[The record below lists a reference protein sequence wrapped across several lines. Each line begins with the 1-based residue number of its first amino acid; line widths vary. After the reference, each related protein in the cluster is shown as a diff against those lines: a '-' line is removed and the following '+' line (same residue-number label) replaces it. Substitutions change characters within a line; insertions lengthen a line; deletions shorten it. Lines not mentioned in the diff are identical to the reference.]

1 MKKYGLILSILLL
14 SILTGNVPL
23 YSQTVRDAF
32 SNTTTIQYSS
42 KGCRVE
48 QTVAE
53 GLKKVLS
60 PQAQIVAV
68 KKLSQSKKGVIKIV
82 IADEGFI
89 SGPINPPE
97 DREWMYFRL
106 EGNGSGE
113 MVVSKPHLLFAL
125 FCQIRDEW
133 LNEEIIQFENGKL
146 VKTSFPWLTG
156 RDDLLTGRM
165 GFLKK
170 RSQQIQIADIEH
182 AMQELARLGCSH
194 VVVNELATPYGY
206 ETGPE
211 GEIYYRFYDYLPDF
225 DQFVETK
232 LNKGTYPREYLE
244 SNLNSLKLQA
254 KLADKYGLT
263 PGMHIANPRS
273 VPETLLQRYPFLR
286 GARVDHTFR
295 SYKPRY
301 TLTLAHPAVRWHY
314 AELLRTL
321 LQEVPEL
328 GFIVTLINDS
338 GSGFEY
344 TASLYPG
351 RNGGPYVVKEWLP
364 DDVIAKASAE
374 NIIRYYRM
382 LRDVAHETQPDFRI
396 ITGLKNIAEE
406 SDIIMAGIDN
416 GIDLRL
422 RSQRSDV
429 NTEHWQAQ
437 LKAFREKGSEFFT
450 IVSTR
455 GSGYVLGVPSP
466 WHSYEELKK
475 TREDGFKHVGVELD
489 PPYLVPY
496 SVNREVVRAFQIDPE
511 MNIDDVVARVAVEH
525 AGEQH
530 ASTLLQ
536 VWRLVDQAVEAAPAH
551 PLYSGLGFT
560 WYRFWVRPFVPDI
573 GAIPEG
579 EREYYEKYMLSHFN
593 NPHNIDFATDML
605 WTIEN
610 TSQSDSSVIQFDNQ
624 VWEPLD
630 EAIALLRRVVEG
642 LPDDSQARSVFVEL
656 RDRLIA
662 YRCYCMTLRNLS
674 AWISGVHGYLRTEE
688 KDEKQKRL
696 AMVREMV
703 ASEMQNTRTLLRLWE
718 TSDVDF
724 MPINSF
730 GETMHDYGLNFGE
743 LLRKK
748 IALMEKYGD
757 RVPYIDPNYMWRM
770 PAGVDLEESE
780 YMNY

>member
-1 MKKYGLILSILLL
+1 MRKYGLILSILLL
-14 SILTGNVPL
+14 WALAGNVPL
-23 YSQTVRDAF
+23 CSQTVLDAF
-32 SNTTTIQYSS
+32 TNTITILYSS
-42 KGCRVE
+42 KGRRVE

-53 GLKKVLS
+53 SLKKDLA
-60 PQAQIVAV
+60 PQAQAVAV
-68 KKLSQSKKGVIKIV
+68 EKLSNKPKKGVINIA

-89 SGPINPPE
+89 PGPTNPPE

-133 LNEEIIQFENGKL
+133 LDEKLIQFEDGKL
-146 VKTSFPWLTG
+146 VKTSFSWLTG

-170 RSQQIQIADIEH
+170 RSQHIQIADIEH

-206 ETGPE
+206 ESGPE

-225 DQFVETK
+225 DQFIETK
-232 LNKGTYPREYLE
+232 LNKGTYPREYLQ

-273 VPETLLQRYPFLR
+273 VPESLLQRYPFLR

-321 LQEVPEL
+321 LKEVPEL

-364 DDVIAKASAE
+364 DDVIAKAAAE

-382 LRDVAHETQPDFRI
+382 LRDVAHKTQSDFRI

-455 GSGYVLGVPSP
+455 GSGYVLGIPSP
-466 WHSYEELKK
+466 WQSFNALRKVWNDDF
-475 TREDGFKHVGVELD
+475 RNVGVELD
-489 PPYLVPY
+489 PPYLVPQ

-511 MNIDDVVARVAVEH
+511 MNIDDVVARVAVEQV
-525 AGEQH
+525 GE
-530 ASTLLQ
+530 
-536 VWRLVDQAVEAAPAH
+536 
-551 PLYSGLGFT
+551 
-560 WYRFWVRPFVPDI
+560 
-573 GAIPEG
+573 
-579 EREYYEKYMLSHFN
+579 
-593 NPHNIDFATDML
+593 
-605 WTIEN
+605 
-610 TSQSDSSVIQFDNQ
+610 
-624 VWEPLD
+624 
-630 EAIALLRRVVEG
+630 
-642 LPDDSQARSVFVEL
+642 
-656 RDRLIA
+656 
-662 YRCYCMTLRNLS
+662 
-674 AWISGVHGYLRTEE
+674 
-688 KDEKQKRL
+688 
-696 AMVREMV
+696 
-703 ASEMQNTRTLLRLWE
+703 
-718 TSDVDF
+718 
-724 MPINSF
+724 
-730 GETMHDYGLNFGE
+730 
-743 LLRKK
+743 
-748 IALMEKYGD
+748 
-757 RVPYIDPNYMWRM
+757 
-770 PAGVDLEESE
+770 
-780 YMNY
+780 

>member
-286 GARVDHTFR
+286 GARV
-295 SYKPRY
+295 
-301 TLTLAHPAVRWHY
+301 
-314 AELLRTL
+314 
-321 LQEVPEL
+321 
-328 GFIVTLINDS
+328 
-338 GSGFEY
+338 
-344 TASLYPG
+344 
-351 RNGGPYVVKEWLP
+351 
-364 DDVIAKASAE
+364 
-374 NIIRYYRM
+374 
-382 LRDVAHETQPDFRI
+382 
-396 ITGLKNIAEE
+396 
-406 SDIIMAGIDN
+406 
-416 GIDLRL
+416 
-422 RSQRSDV
+422 
-429 NTEHWQAQ
+429 
-437 LKAFREKGSEFFT
+437 
-450 IVSTR
+450 
-455 GSGYVLGVPSP
+455 
-466 WHSYEELKK
+466 
-475 TREDGFKHVGVELD
+475 
-489 PPYLVPY
+489 
-496 SVNREVVRAFQIDPE
+496 
-511 MNIDDVVARVAVEH
+511 
-525 AGEQH
+525 
-530 ASTLLQ
+530 
-536 VWRLVDQAVEAAPAH
+536 
-551 PLYSGLGFT
+551 
-560 WYRFWVRPFVPDI
+560 
-573 GAIPEG
+573 
-579 EREYYEKYMLSHFN
+579 
-593 NPHNIDFATDML
+593 
-605 WTIEN
+605 
-610 TSQSDSSVIQFDNQ
+610 
-624 VWEPLD
+624 
-630 EAIALLRRVVEG
+630 
-642 LPDDSQARSVFVEL
+642 
-656 RDRLIA
+656 
-662 YRCYCMTLRNLS
+662 
-674 AWISGVHGYLRTEE
+674 
-688 KDEKQKRL
+688 
-696 AMVREMV
+696 
-703 ASEMQNTRTLLRLWE
+703 
-718 TSDVDF
+718 
-724 MPINSF
+724 SF
-730 GETMHDYGLNFGE
+730 L
-743 LLRKK
+743 
-748 IALMEKYGD
+748 
-757 RVPYIDPNYMWRM
+757 
-770 PAGVDLEESE
+770 
-780 YMNY
+780 